1 MSKDCLFCKIVQNE
15 IPSKQVFENDSVL
28 AFLDINPISE
38 GHTIVIPKNHYQTL
52 GELPDEEIG
61 GLFKAV
67 KIVAKKIYGNL
78 AIDGYNIVMNNYSAA
93 GQMIEHAH
101 IHIVPRTRGDGL
113 IKLEMPKE
121 QAEEEVLEKVLKKI
135 KS

>member
-1 MSKDCLFCKIVQNE
+1 MSEDCLFCKIVQNE
-15 IPSKQVFENDSVL
+15 IPSKKVFENDSVL

-38 GHTIVIPKNHYQTL
+38 GHTIVIPKNHYPTL
-52 GELPDEEIG
+52 GKVPDKEISE
-61 GLFKAV
+61 LFKAV
-67 KIVAKKIYGNL
+67 KTVAKKIYANL
-78 AIDGYNIVMNNYSAA
+78 KIDGYNIVMNNHSAA

-121 QAEEEVLEKVLKKI
+121 QAEEEELEKVLKKI